1 MNLYCL
7 SKSDPSMDN
16 NNTWLFENN
25 TLDPSAHSNHYD
37 IVDRGEVLV
46 IRNVTV
52 ETSGVYTCRMAS
64 GEEYSAHVEVLGG
77 YFKLTPRE

>member
-7 SKSDPSMDN
+7 SKSEASMGN
-16 NNTWLFENN
+16 NNTWLFENS

-52 ETSGVYTCRMAS
+52 ETSGVYTCRTAS
-64 GEEYSAHVEVLGG
+64 GEEYSAYVEVLG
-77 YFKLTPRE
+77 KSSV